1 LEFDAQGNR
10 GAWIFCC
17 DPCASFQKPNVELNH
32 EFIRNIPPNE
42 ILLKPALLK
51 K

>member
-1 LEFDAQGNR
+1 
-10 GAWIFCC
+10 
-17 DPCASFQKPNVELNH
+17 VELNH